1 MVWGG
6 ISSRGKTD
14 LVFLVDETVTSQLCV
29 DNVIVPHVLPFS
41 ERTGPNF
48 IFMHDNASSHTA
60 RATVEVLQAA
70 GIRVLSWPAISPD
83 FNPIEHAWDYLKRE
97 IKTLKD
103 QIQTQDQLME
113 ALTAA
118 WNRIPEERIH
128 VLIQSMPRRVQSCV
142 TDRGGHSRY

>member
-83 FNPIEHAWDYLKRE
+83 FNPIEHARGYLKKE
-97 IKTLKD
+97 IKTLKN
-103 QIQTQDQLME
+103 QI
-113 ALTAA
+113 
-118 WNRIPEERIH
+118 
-128 VLIQSMPRRVQSCV
+128 
-142 TDRGGHSRY
+142 